1 MNHDRD
7 VKGPYSRMRA
17 RAALA
22 LILAAA
28 AAPLALTACA
38 RSGGY
43 TPAGTASSG
52 GEIRFGAR
60 RLTKGTVFR
69 EITVLTVRVP
79 DESRSTDEAND
90 VIERVVEERD
100 GVAEALRVSFQS
112 GTITRKGTAES
123 DAAGIVSGKTY
134 DVVRRGSNVEVTMAD
149 GQEAPP
155 LEGDYV
161 RTIFAR
167 LGGLR
172 PISAALRARTWRVG
186 DVGERLLAPLRE
198 EVASKLTLE
207 DAIVRLES
215 LRRDNNVDYAVFS
228 VKGHVKIPHA
238 TRDPFPVEGEL
249 EVALVDATVSRLEL
263 RGRFRGEKPESP
275 WSEVLYKYLGQR

>member
-1 MNHDRD
+1 MTSSRP
-7 VKGPYSRMRA
+7 VKKPRSRSRAHAA
-17 RAALA
+17 RALLLA
-22 LILAAA
+22 TLCF
-28 AAPLALTACA
+28 PLALAACA
-38 RSGGY
+38 GSY
-43 TPAGTASSG
+43 TPPGSASSG

-100 GVAEALRVSFQS
+100 GVAEALRVAFQS
-112 GTITRKGTAES
+112 GTITRKGTEES

-161 RTIFAR
+161 RKIFAR

-172 PISAALRARTWRVG
+172 PISAALRARTWRIG
-186 DVGERLLAPLRE
+186 DVGDRLLAPLRE

-215 LRRDNNVDYAVFS
+215 LRRADDGNYAVFS
-228 VKGHVKIPHA
+228 VKGHVKIPRA
-238 TRDPFPVEGEL
+238 TRDAFPVEGEL
-249 EVALVDATVSRLEL
+249 EVALVDATVSRFEL
-263 RGRFRGEKPESP
+263 RGRFKGEKPDSP
-275 WSEVLYKYLGQR
+275 WSEVLYKYVGQR